1 MKKKLVSLTAILALL
16 AVLWVPVLAAEPQL
30 DYVTDAALLL
40 TDEEWLELEERA
52 EEISQQYQCGVY
64 IVTLDDF
71 TYYVDTNSVYEAAKA
86 IYRGYDLGLGEEQS
100 GVLLLLSMAE
110 RDYALISYGWGNTAF
125 TDYGKDRLSEVFLD
139 NFGDDDWYGGFS
151 DYLEKCASMMRSA
164 EEGTPL
170 DVGTSPLIWLV
181 GMLIS
186 VGLGC
191 LAALLIC
198 GLLESQMKSVGQR
211 QEANTYLQ
219 TDSIDITVRED
230 HFINITQTR
239 VKIEKDGGSGG
250 GSGGTT
256 VDRDGFSGKSGKF

>member
-1 MKKKLVSLTAILALL
+1 MKKKLISLTAILALL
-16 AVLWVPVLAAEPQL
+16 AVLWVPALAAEPQL
-30 DYVTDAALLL
+30 DYVTDAALFL

-52 EEISQQYQCGVY
+52 EEISRQYQCGVY

-71 TYYVDTNSVYEAAKA
+71 TWYVDTDSVYEAAKA
-86 IYRGYDLGLGEEQS
+86 IYMGYDLGLGEEQS
-100 GVLLLLSMAE
+100 GVMLLLSMAE
-110 RDYALISYGWGNTAF
+110 RDYALIAYGWGNTAF

-151 DYLEKCASMMRSA
+151 DYLEKCAGMMRSA
-164 EEGTPL
+164 QAGTPL

-198 GLLESQMKSVGQR
+198 GLLESQMKSVDQKR
-211 QEANTYLQ
+211 EANTYLQ
-219 TDSIDITVRED
+219 TDSIDITARED

-239 VKIEKDGGSGG
+239 VKIKEEGGSG
-250 GSGGTT
+250 GGTT